1 MYARIL
7 LVGST
12 PWKDADTLFRVR
24 ETLRKNGHAVA
35 QCELH
40 DDAERCRQVGSF
52 AKTFQPTVILWDAR
66 TGDPSEE
73 EAQTLAE
80 SGALTVLLWPNDSSA
95 VARLDAVCPAF
106 VLSESRLE
114 AEVSLSPSVD
124 DAYRRAITSR
134 PETVR
139 SGAFSMQALDDRRRA
154 LLAVVETD
162 GSCEMTVEGFDPTW
176 GSRLTACAPANA
188 AFEAR
193 GRLACVLFDGPDA
206 PSPLE
211 AALRMGEGVAVL
223 AERSLVQRWADQS
236 MATIVEPFDSGEEL
250 ASMLSHTAALADSAC
265 RQNAFLDEARSLDEA
280 VEAFLDECAALAK
293 QRGRR
298 SVRAMERPG
307 KQFMLYGWFGMQNFG
322 DDLLLMTA
330 SRRIQ
335 KRFPEAYCTVVGGNA
350 AEVRLSFGME
360 AYTPDQKH
368 ELYAALKTCCSI
380 SFYGG
385 LDFDD
390 PMELTAGELELFMNP
405 WIEPTGQAAICLM
418 AWWCGVP
425 AVFLCSG
432 AGPLE
437 KPPAQRAMRTI
448 GLTGARFVLRDQHSA
463 DLLRTAGVDAAQMD
477 VQTDMILGARSL
489 LDETAPANLPEGMT
503 AGGYITVSLRDW
515 PLNPEGFE
523 HELASALDEIAD
535 KTEMRIAFVP
545 FSPEDVA
552 IGERVAAAMQKQESV
567 VLLRQRP
574 SEELLLAIMAGSK
587 LAFAMRLHCS
597 ILHHVQGKPAVG
609 LNYNDKIEAHFR
621 SIGQEGLLL
630 ALDSKADEM
639 AKAVHGTLEEYE
651 SVSGSV
657 KTAVTPLEEKVD
669 EAFRI
674 LYDSLG
680 VECRQQPRVECY
692 QPRSI
697 SLAQAQYEQ
706 SQREI
711 DWLRNETAQWRN
723 RAEEGELRIKE
734 MEESHAWKIGN
745 GLART
750 WRKATGRHKKH

>member
-12 PWKDADTLFRVR
+12 PWKDADALFRVR

-35 QCELH
+35 QCELR
-40 DDAERCRQVGSF
+40 DGASRCRQVRSF
-52 AKTFQPTVILWDAR
+52 VKTFQPTVILWDAR
-66 TGDPSEE
+66 TGTPSEE
-73 EAQTLAE
+73 EAQALAE
-80 SGALTVLLWPNDSSA
+80 SGALTVLLWPNDPSA
-95 VARLDAVCPAF
+95 IARFDAVCPAF

-114 AEVSLSPSVD
+114 AEVNLSPSVD
-124 DAYRRAITSR
+124 DAYRHAVTSR
-134 PETVR
+134 PETIR
-139 SGAFSMQALDDRRRA
+139 AGAFSMQVLDDRRRA
-154 LLAVVETD
+154 LLAVAEAT
-162 GSCEMTVEGFDPTW
+162 GACGMTVEGFDASW
-176 GSRLTACAPANA
+176 GRHVVACTPANA

-211 AALRMGEGVAVL
+211 AVLRMGEGVAVL
-223 AERSLVQRWADQS
+223 VERSLVQRWADQS
-236 MATIVEPFDSGEEL
+236 MATIAELFDSGEEL
-250 ASMLSHTAALADSAC
+250 ASILSSEAVLADGVR
-265 RQNAFLDEARSLDEA
+265 RQQAFLDESRSLDDA
-280 VEAFLDECAALAK
+280 LEAFLDECASLAK

-298 SVRAMERPG
+298 PVRTMERPG

-330 SRRIQ
+330 SRRIR

-350 AEVRLSFGME
+350 AEVRRSFGME

-405 WIEPTGQAAICLM
+405 WIEPTGQAAVCMM

-463 DLLRTAGVDAAQMD
+463 DLLRRAGVDSAQMD
-477 VQTDMILGARSL
+477 VQTDMILGARGL
-489 LDETAPANLPEGMT
+489 LEETASVHLPEGMT

-523 HELASALDEIAD
+523 HELARALDEVAD
-535 KTEMRIAFVP
+535 KTGLRIAFVP

-552 IGERVAAAMQKQESV
+552 IGERVASAMQKQENI

-574 SEELLLAIMAGSK
+574 SEEPLLAIMAGSK

-630 ALDSKADEM
+630 ALGSKADEM
-639 AKAVHGTLEEYE
+639 AKIVCGALESYE
-651 SVSGSV
+651 SVSTNV
-657 KTAVTPLEEKVD
+657 KAAVMPLEEKVNA
-669 EAFRI
+669 AFDV

-680 VECRQQPRVECY
+680 SESNQQPCVECY
-692 QPRSI
+692 QPRSV
-697 SLAQAQYEQ
+697 SLVQAQYEA

-711 DWLRNETAQWRN
+711 ECLRNEAAQWRS
-723 RAEEGELRIKE
+723 RAEEAEWRVKE
-734 MEESHAWKIGN
+734 MEESRAWKIGN
-745 GLART
+745 GLAGT
-750 WRKATGRHKKH
+750 WRKVTRRHG